1 VCRPSSLDINSFE
14 NVSPGIKPLFFNQNI
29 AQNEPEKNIPSTHAK
44 ATSLTANLWSEF
56 IYFKAQSAFFLIDV
70 KFSIALNNLFF
81 SSSSLI

>member
-1 VCRPSSLDINSFE
+1 VCRPSSLDITSFE

-44 ATSLTANLWSEF
+44 ATSLTANLWSAF
-56 IYFKAQSAFFLIDV
+56 IYFKAHSAFFFIDV